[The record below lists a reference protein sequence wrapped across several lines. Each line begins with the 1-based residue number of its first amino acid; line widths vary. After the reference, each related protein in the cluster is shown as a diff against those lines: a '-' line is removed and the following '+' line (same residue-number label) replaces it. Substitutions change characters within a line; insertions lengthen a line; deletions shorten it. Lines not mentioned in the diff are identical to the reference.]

1 MFQTIFTAQRLYN
14 SHNNIKSA
22 LPEVT
27 GPHTPDRHTHT
38 HSRLSDTSRP
48 TQTHTQHCFQ
58 ATDARG
64 SDQVLFSISPQSPAS
79 ATEIGRVR
87 YGPKG
92 MFVFNMKLAVYEADL
107 YRSSSGVCV
116 CVRELHMA
124 DAQLMRISGER
135 QLAGPERWSFL
146 WAPAF

>member
-14 SHNNIKSA
+14 GHNNIKSA

-27 GPHTPDRHTHT
+27 GPHTPDRHTH
-38 HSRLSDTSRP
+38 SCLSDTSSA

-64 SDQVLFSISPQSPAS
+64 SYHVLFSISPQSPAS
-79 ATEIGRVR
+79 ATEIGKSEDQKVCLCLTWRWQCMR
-87 YGPKG
+87 LTSTEAL
-92 MFVFNMKLAVYEADL
+92 LACVW
-107 YRSSSGVCV
+107 VCAH
-116 CVRELHMA
+116 ELHMA

-135 QLAGPERWSFL
+135 QLAGPERWS
-146 WAPAF
+146 PAF